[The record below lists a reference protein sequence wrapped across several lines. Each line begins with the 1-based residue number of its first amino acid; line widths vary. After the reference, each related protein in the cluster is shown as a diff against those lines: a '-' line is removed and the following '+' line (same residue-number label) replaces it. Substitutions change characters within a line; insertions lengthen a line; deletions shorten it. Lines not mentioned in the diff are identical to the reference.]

1 MARNNLKAM
10 MARCLGCALALCLL
24 AGKGWG
30 TGLLHALENEI
41 AAILESNRKGVVC
54 IHALYPRPQAD
65 DGSRGSLCAHGTG
78 FVFDPRGYILT
89 IEAAVKDAEEI
100 RVTLASKV
108 QVRASLVGSDPISG
122 IAVIRTEAEN
132 LPTVVVGD
140 SQKIRIG
147 HYAFLLGNNFGNLVP
162 SFGTVH
168 EIHPDT
174 DLIQVSAHVQSSYG
188 GAPVFCSSGRV
199 GGMVWRYQDPVRAI
213 ARDSGPLSQTLRG
226 WGPMPSS
233 VFVIPINRAMRV
245 ARALVAHGQMAY
257 GKLGVEVAQ
266 QGNEVVVVDVQPNSP
281 ATKGG
286 LQSGDV
292 VLSFRGRAI
301 AGPVHLKRVVMEST
315 PGETATLG
323 IRRDGQVVAK
333 RVVLCEMDRPTAVS
347 SRPTPTPEDVAVYQ
361 KINDLQREVGRLW
374 QMLHSK

>member
-1 MARNNLKAM
+1 M
-10 MARCLGCALALCLL
+10 ALCLL
-24 AGKGWG
+24 AGKGWA

-41 AAILESNRKGVVC
+41 AAILENNRQGVVC

-65 DGSRGSLCAHGTG
+65 SGPLGSVFAHGTG

-89 IEAAVKDAEEI
+89 LEAAVKDAEEI
-100 RVTLASKV
+100 RVALASGDP
-108 QVRASLVGSDPISG
+108 VRASLVGTDPISG

-132 LPTVVVGD
+132 LPAVAIGD

-147 HYAFLLGNNFGNLVP
+147 HYAFLLGNDFGNLAP
-162 SFGTVH
+162 AFGTVH
-168 EIHPDT
+168 EVYPDT
-174 DLIQVSAHVQSSYG
+174 DLIQVSARVQSSYG

-199 GGMVWRYQDPVRAI
+199 VGMVWRYQDPVGPI
-213 ARDSGPLSQTLRG
+213 ARDGGPLSQTLRG

-233 VFVIPINRAMRV
+233 VFVIPIDRVMKV

-266 QGNEVVVVDVQPNSP
+266 RNDEVVVVDVQPNSP
-281 ATKGG
+281 ATEGG
-286 LQSGDV
+286 LQPGDV
-292 VLSFRGRAI
+292 VLSFRDRAI
-301 AGPVHLKRVVMEST
+301 AGPVHLKRLVMESA

-333 RVVLCEMDRPTAVS
+333 RVVLCQMDTTPVA
-347 SRPTPTPEDVAVYQ
+347 SRPSPTPEDVAVYR

-374 QMLHSK
+374 QILHRKETK